1 MKDMKKE
8 TKTAKEHQHRP
19 VRAPIPG
26 LGLRSIKT
34 ALAAMLAAFIYLFI
48 PGHNPTFACIGT
60 IVGMGTDMET
70 SRQSAGNRF
79 FGTVIGGVVG
89 IALYWTEYLIF
100 PQGNDWIRLPL
111 VFVGIIVLVSVSVL
125 CRWPGGVQAGGVV
138 LCIILFDT
146 PARHLDYAVWRAVDT
161 GVGVVLALAI
171 NSLLSRERL
180 DKWFSRQDDVA
191 AKEE

>member
-1 MKDMKKE
+1 MEKE
-8 TKTAKEHQHRP
+8 KQTVQEAKHRP

-34 ALAAMLAAFIYLFI
+34 ALAAMLAALVYIFI
-48 PGHNPTFACIGT
+48 PGHNPTFACIGA
-60 IVGMGTDMET
+60 IVGMGTDMEA

-89 IALYWTEYLIF
+89 IGLYWIEYLMF
-100 PQGNDWIRLPL
+100 PEGNDWIRLPL
-111 VFVGIIVLVSVSVL
+111 VFIGIIVLVSVSVL

-146 PARHLDYAVWRAVDT
+146 PAHHLDYAVWRAIDT
-161 GVGVVLALAI
+161 GVGVILALI
-171 NSLLSRERL
+171 VNSALSRERL
-180 DKWFSRQDDVA
+180 DRLFSRKGD
-191 AKEE
+191 

>member
-1 MKDMKKE
+1 MGEEKQ
-8 TKTAKEHQHRP
+8 TAQKQQHRP

-34 ALAAMLAAFIYLFI
+34 ALAAMLVALIYIFI
-48 PGHNPTFACIGT
+48 PDHNPTFACIGA

-89 IALYWTEYLIF
+89 IGLYWIEYLIF
-100 PQGNDWIRLPL
+100 PEGNDWIRLPL
-111 VFVGIIVLVSVSVL
+111 VFIGIIVLVSVSVL

-146 PARHLDYAVWRAVDT
+146 PARHMDYAVWRAIDT
-161 GVGVVLALAI
+161 GIGVLLALAV
-171 NSLLSRERL
+171 NALLSRERL
-180 DKWFSRQDDVA
+180 ERLFPHKNKR
-191 AKEE
+191 

>member
-1 MKDMKKE
+1 MFFGKE
-8 TKTAKEHQHRP
+8 SMEKEEQTAQKQKHRP

-34 ALAAMLAAFIYLFI
+34 ALAAALAALIYIFI
-48 PGHNPTFACIGT
+48 PDHNPTFACIGA

-70 SRQSAGNRF
+70 SRKSAGNRF
-79 FGTVIGGVVG
+79 FGTIIGGIIG
-89 IALYWTEYLIF
+89 IGLYWIEFLIF
-100 PQGNDWIRLPL
+100 PEGNDWIRLPL
-111 VFVGIIVLVSVSVL
+111 VFIGIIVLVSVSVL

-138 LCIILFDT
+138 LCVILFDT

-161 GVGVVLALAI
+161 GVGVFLALVI

-180 DKWFSRQDDVA
+180 DKWFSRRNIM
-191 AKEE
+191 